1 MTDLSIFL
9 GKGELSQ
16 SLLLKQ
22 ANRHGLIAGATGTG
36 KTVSLRILA
45 EGFSRQGIPVFMA
58 DAKGDLSGMA
68 KACGANPKFEER
80 AKIVNYENYVTE
92 PFPLVFWDLYAEQGH
107 PIRATIQNMGPLLL
121 ARMLDLNEVQEGILN
136 VAFTV
141 AEDESLPILDFK
153 DLTALLSNIAGRS
166 KELRAKYGN
175 VSVQSVGAIQRQLLK
190 LDRQGADQFF
200 GEPELELKDMMR
212 TTINGRGY
220 INVLAADKLMRNSPA
235 LYAIFLMWLL
245 SRLFEELPEQ
255 GDSDKPKIVFFF
267 DEAHLLFDRA
277 PRVLVDRI
285 EQVVRLIRSKGVGVY
300 FVTQNP
306 ADIPDDVLGQL
317 GNKIQHALRAFTAKD
332 QKSIRA
338 AAQSFR
344 VNPKLDIEQAIQSLG
359 IGEAL
364 VSVLD
369 GKGVPTMVDQTLI
382 IPPSSQLG
390 PITKL
395 ERQAVMDD
403 SPVLGKYDEA
413 LDRDS
418 AHERLIKKSQDA
430 AKKASEAA
438 DKEKLLKENKSVD
451 EPKSKG
457 RQRQTIWESVTKS
470 VVRSI
475 GSSVGRKIAKKLLKS
490 FFK

>member
-1 MTDLSIFL
+1 MTDQSIFL
-9 GKGELSQ
+9 GKGDTAQ

-36 KTVSLRILA
+36 KTVSLRVLA
-45 EGFSRQGIPVFMA
+45 EGFSRQGVPVFMA

-68 KACGANPKFEER
+68 KACGSVAAFEKR
-80 AKIVNYENYVTE
+80 AVKVDYQNYVTE
-92 PFPLVFWDLYAEQGH
+92 PFPLIFWDLYGEQGH

-121 ARMLDLNEVQEGILN
+121 ARMLELNEVQEGILN
-136 VAFTV
+136 VAFSV
-141 AEDESLPILDFK
+141 AEDEKLPILDFK
-153 DLTALLSNIAGRS
+153 DLKALLMNIADRS
-166 KELRAKYGN
+166 KELRPQYGN
-175 VSVQSVGAIQRQLLK
+175 VSAQSIGAIQRKLLK
-190 LDRQGADQFF
+190 LERQGAEQFF

-212 TTINGRGY
+212 TDIDGRGY
-220 INVLAADKLMRNSPA
+220 VSVLAADKLMRESPA

-255 GDSDKPKIVFFF
+255 GDSDKPRMVFFF

-317 GNKIQHALRAFTAKD
+317 GNKIQHALRAYTPKD
-332 QKSIRA
+332 QKAIRA

-344 VNPKLDIEQAIQSLG
+344 ENPKLDIQEVIQTLG

-364 VSVLD
+364 VSTLD
-369 GKGVPTMVDQTLI
+369 TKGVPTMVEQTLI
-382 IPPSSQLG
+382 IPPSSQLD
-390 PITKL
+390 PLTKQ
-395 ERQAVMDD
+395 ERQIVQDD

-418 AHERLIKKSQDA
+418 AHEHLLKRSEDA
-430 AKKASEAA
+430 AEKA
-438 DKEKLLKENKSVD
+438 EKLAEEEQRIEEAKPAK
-451 EPKSKG
+451 KKG
-457 RQRQTIWESVTKS
+457 RQRQTVWESMAKS
-470 VVRSI
+470 VVRSV
-475 GSSVGRKIAKKLLKS
+475 GSSVGRKLAKSILKS

>member
-1 MTDLSIFL
+1 MTDQSIFL
-9 GKGELSQ
+9 GKGDTAQ
-16 SLLLKQ
+16 GLLLKQ

-36 KTVSLRILA
+36 KTVSLRVLA
-45 EGFSRQGIPVFMA
+45 EGFSRQGVPVFMA

-68 KACGANPKFEER
+68 KACGSVAAFEKR
-80 AKIVNYENYVTE
+80 AVKVDYLDYVTE
-92 PFPLVFWDLYAEQGH
+92 PFPLIFWDLYGEQGH

-121 ARMLDLNEVQEGILN
+121 ARMLELNEVQEGILN
-136 VAFTV
+136 VAFSV
-141 AEDESLPILDFK
+141 AEDEKLPILDFK
-153 DLTALLSNIAGRS
+153 DLKALLINIADRS
-166 KELRAKYGN
+166 KELRSQYGN
-175 VSVQSVGAIQRQLLK
+175 VSAQSIGAIQRKLLV
-190 LDRQGADQFF
+190 LERQGAEQFF

-212 TTINGRGY
+212 TDIDGRGY
-220 INVLAADKLMRNSPA
+220 VSVLAADKLMRDSPS

-255 GDSDKPKIVFFF
+255 GDSDKPKMVFFF

-277 PRVLVDRI
+277 PRVLIDRI

-317 GNKIQHALRAFTAKD
+317 GNKIQHALRAYTPKD
-332 QKSIRA
+332 QKAIRA

-344 VNPKLDIEQAIQSLG
+344 ANPKLNIQEVIQTLG

-364 VSVLD
+364 VSTLD
-369 GKGVPTMVDQTLI
+369 TKGVPTMVEKTLI
-382 IPPSSQLG
+382 IPPSSQLD
-390 PITKL
+390 PLTKQ
-395 ERQAVMDD
+395 ERQVVQDD

-418 AHERLIKKSQDA
+418 AHERLLKRSQQAAEKAEKLAEEERRIDDA
-430 AKKASEAA
+430 KPAKK
-438 DKEKLLKENKSVD
+438 
-451 EPKSKG
+451 KG
-457 RQRQTIWESVTKS
+457 RQRQTVWESMAKS
-470 VVRSI
+470 VVRSV
-475 GSSVGRKIAKKLLKS
+475 GSSVGRKIAKSILKS

>member
-9 GKGELSQ
+9 GKGESPQ

-68 KACGANPKFEER
+68 EACGSVPAFEKR
-80 AKIVNYENYVTE
+80 AKIVDYNDYITE
-92 PFPLVFWDLYAEQGH
+92 AFPIILWDLYGEQGH
-107 PIRATIQNMGPLLL
+107 PIRATVQNMGPLLL
-121 ARMLDLNEVQEGILN
+121 ARMLELNEVQEGILN
-136 VAFTV
+136 VAFSV
-141 AEDESLPILDFK
+141 AEDEKLPILDFK
-153 DLTALLSNIAGRS
+153 DLKALLINISDRS
-166 KELRAKYGN
+166 KELRATYGN
-175 VSVQSVGAIQRQLLK
+175 VSPQSIGAIQRKLLT
-190 LDRQGADQFF
+190 LERQGAEQFF

-212 TTINGRGY
+212 TNIDGRGY
-220 INVLAADKLMRNSPA
+220 ISVLAADKLMRESPS

-255 GDSDKPKIVFFF
+255 GDADKPKMVFFF

-317 GNKIQHALRAFTAKD
+317 GNKIQHALRAFTPKD
-332 QKSIRA
+332 QKAIRA

-344 VNPKLDIEQAIQSLG
+344 GNPKLDVQEVIQTLG

-364 VSVLD
+364 VSTLD
-369 GKGVPTMVDQTLI
+369 TKGVPTMVEQTLI
-382 IPPSSQLG
+382 IPPSSKLD
-390 PITKL
+390 PLTKPQ
-395 ERQAVMDD
+395 RQTVLDN

-413 LDRDS
+413 LDRES
-418 AHERLIKKSQDA
+418 AH
-430 AKKASEAA
+430 
-438 DKEKLLKENKSVD
+438 EKLLKKSQ
-451 EPKSKG
+451 EAAKRAKALAEEEAEFKASKPAKKG
-457 RQRQTIWESVTKS
+457 RQRQTVWESMAKS
-470 VVRSI
+470 VVRSV
-475 GSSVGRKIAKKLLKS
+475 GSSVGRKIAKNLLKS
-490 FFK
+490 LFK

>member
-1 MTDLSIFL
+1 
-9 GKGELSQ
+9 
-16 SLLLKQ
+16 
-22 ANRHGLIAGATGTG
+22 
-36 KTVSLRILA
+36 
-45 EGFSRQGIPVFMA
+45 
-58 DAKGDLSGMA
+58 
-68 KACGANPKFEER
+68 
-80 AKIVNYENYVTE
+80 
-92 PFPLVFWDLYAEQGH
+92 
-107 PIRATIQNMGPLLL
+107 
-121 ARMLDLNEVQEGILN
+121 
-136 VAFTV
+136 
-141 AEDESLPILDFK
+141 
-153 DLTALLSNIAGRS
+153 
-166 KELRAKYGN
+166 
-175 VSVQSVGAIQRQLLK
+175 
-190 LDRQGADQFF
+190 
-200 GEPELELKDMMR
+200 MMR

-418 AHERLIKKSQDA
+418 AHERLIKSHRMPQRKHQRRPI
-430 AKKASEAA
+430 KK
-438 DKEKLLKENKSVD
+438 NC
-451 EPKSKG
+451 
-457 RQRQTIWESVTKS
+457 
-470 VVRSI
+470 
-475 GSSVGRKIAKKLLKS
+475 
-490 FFK
+490 